1 MTRSPISRIFSCA
14 IAFCLLALAVVV
26 SARAQDAAIDPEVL
40 KLGRTQYLIC
50 SACHGQ
56 NGEGGAAG
64 PPLAGSEWVNGPP
77 ENLIRIQLR
86 GLRGPITVKGQTHDF
101 PAGMAPL
108 AYQND
113 AQIAAVLTYV
123 RQSFGNSAPAIT
135 PQQVAALRGEVGKPQ
150 LTAADLILPDNLA
163 TPAEP
168 GKYDALETGSNLTK
182 WIAVALV
189 GLLVCGSL
197 LAIALRGRT
206 KE

>member
-1 MTRSPISRIFSCA
+1 MTRSPIFRIFSCYM
-14 IAFCLLALAVVV
+14 AFCMLAVAIVV
-26 SARAQDAAIDPEVL
+26 PARAQDAAVDPEVL

-64 PPLAGSEWVNGPP
+64 PPLAGSEWVTGPP

-86 GLRGPITVKGQTHDF
+86 GLRGPITVKGQVHDF

-135 PQQVAALRGEVGKPQ
+135 PEQVAALRGEVGKPQ
-150 LTAADLILPDNLA
+150 LTVADLIPPDDLA
-163 TPAEP
+163 APVNS
-168 GKYDALETGSNLTK
+168 GKYGSLETGSNLTK
-182 WIAVALV
+182 WTVVALV

-197 LAIALRGRT
+197 VAIALRGRT
-206 KE
+206 KP

>member
-1 MTRSPISRIFSCA
+1 MTRSQTSRIFRFC
-14 IAFCLLALAVVV
+14 IASGLLALVGVVP
-26 SARAQDAAIDPEVL
+26 AWAQTDDFNPEVL
-40 KLGRTQYLIC
+40 KLGRTQYIVC

-56 NGEGGAAG
+56 NGEGGGAG

-86 GLRGPITVKGQTHDF
+86 GLRGPITVKGQVHDF

-123 RQSFGNSAPAIT
+123 RQSFGNSAPPIT
-135 PQQVAALRGEVGKPQ
+135 PEQVAALRGEVGKPQ
-150 LTAADLILPDNLA
+150 LTVADLIPPDDLVAPVNA
-163 TPAEP
+163 
-168 GKYDALETGSNLTK
+168 GKYDALETDSNLTK
-182 WIAVALV
+182 WIAVVLV
-189 GLLVCGSL
+189 VLLVCGSL
-197 LAIALRGRT
+197 VAIALRGRT